1 MLLISNIPG
10 IDIISNS
17 VNLPEAPE
25 MPITQWNNIVSLW
38 DFSDAAFEVTS
49 VIQNILGRLPPYF
62 LAYFAISFLFIVIGL
77 LISLINH
84 IL

>member
-1 MLLISNIPG
+1 MYFNVVTDILGNG
-10 IDIISNS
+10 IE
-17 VNLPEAPE
+17 LPEAPE
-25 MPITQWNNIVSLW
+25 MPINTWQSIVSLW
-38 DFSDAAFEVTS
+38 DFSDSAFEVTS